1 MNGKHLLAAFGIAS
15 ALLAAIPEKSFGA
28 EAPPAAKPGPLTG
41 VITIKDE
48 GYTLTVRTPDGWQG
62 DTEAAKPFHGKVL
75 FTPKTGSGPKILLS
89 VVQKFSENANLFL
102 QGDIERTRKQYP
114 SLELADLDM
123 KHPKYQVFAKT
134 LSQPGQFFVYE
145 AYLNPGSVLQ
155 NALFAQMS
163 KAKEPATPAELAA
176 YKEIVQSLQIVP
188 AASTAPKVPEIGN
201 PPQ

>member
-1 MNGKHLLAAFGIAS
+1 MNGKHLLAALGIAS
-15 ALLAAIPEKSFGA
+15 ALLSAVPGKSFGA
-28 EAPPAAKPGPLTG
+28 EAPPAAKPEPSTG

-48 GYTLTVRTPDGWQG
+48 GYVLTVRTPDGWQG

-75 FTPKTGSGPKILLS
+75 FTPKAGSGPRILLS
-89 VVQKFSENANLFL
+89 VVTKFNENANLFL

-114 SLELADLDM
+114 SLALADLDVR
-123 KHPKYQVFAKT
+123 HPKYQVFAKT

-145 AYLNPGSVLQ
+145 AYLNPGSVLSR
-155 NALFAQMS
+155 ALFAQMS

-188 AASTAPKVPEIGN
+188 VATAPKVPEIGN
-201 PPQ
+201 PQ